1 MAQPPAPD
9 PTTEQSTTGHEW
21 DGIREYDRPLP
32 RWWLWTFYG
41 CILFAV
47 GYWLLMPSWP
57 LVTGYTKGLLGY
69 SQRNVLAEEMKA
81 ADARQ
86 SKYLAK
92 IAALPVDRIRTDP
105 ELLEFS
111 LAGGRSAF
119 AVNCSQCHGQGADGS
134 KGYPNLNDDDWL
146 WGGTL
151 PAIYQTIRFGAR
163 SGNSTGRESQ
173 MPAFLKDQILNA
185 QQVSDVA
192 EYVLS
197 LGKRSTDAA
206 AAERGKALFAPNC
219 AACHGPEGKGNPEF
233 GAPNLADAIWL
244 YGGDRQ
250 TIVETISFARRG
262 VMPAWEGRLDAATIK
277 ELAIYVHSLG
287 GGK

>member
-1 MAQPPAPD
+1 MAQPPAPET
-9 PTTEQSTTGHEW
+9 TTEQSTTGHEW

-32 RWWLWTFYG
+32 RWWLWTFYA

-47 GYWLLMPSWP
+47 GYWVLMPSWP
-57 LVTGYTKGLLGY
+57 LVTGYTTGLLGY

-86 SKYLAK
+86 SKYLAR
-92 IAALPVDRIRTDP
+92 IAALPVDRIRSDP

-163 SGNSTGRESQ
+163 SGNPNGRESQ

-185 QQVSDVA
+185 QQVGDVA

-197 LGKRSTDAA
+197 FGKRATDAA
-206 AAERGKALFAPNC
+206 AAERGKALFAQNC

-233 GAPNLADAIWL
+233 GAPNLTDAIWL